1 MLQRR
6 IIRITVALLTL
17 AGCTPSTPANAPAPA
32 APTAAPAAA
41 GIRAAETITAT
52 DMHARIAFLS
62 SDAMRGRDTPS
73 PGLDSAAAYLVREYR
88 RMGLE
93 PAGENGT
100 FYQMYPFGLRRVDAA
115 RTGLRVRSARGQQT
129 LRYGEDFFVAGGTTA
144 DLEGGLVFAGR
155 EIGGAGTPAGTY
167 RDRVVL
173 TALPGEFTRDFRLLR
188 TQQATAAEREGAR
201 AIVHVLDRSWTRD
214 RIAEFA
220 GRGAQPARALGER
233 PGYPQFL
240 VSYAAADRLFTAGGL
255 RLNELYIRAS
265 AGSIDPVSIPGLTA
279 TAGAPQ
285 EALDRAT
292 APNVVAVL
300 RGSDPVLRNEYVVL
314 SAHMDHVGVG
324 APVNGDSIYNGADDD
339 ASGTAALVE
348 IAEAMASLPV
358 RPRRSVIFL
367 NVSGEEKGLLGSRWY
382 SDHPT
387 VPLQQIVAN
396 VNIDMISR
404 NSPDTVVVIGKDY
417 STLGQVVNAVGA
429 RHPELRLTASDDILP
444 EERFFF
450 RSDHFNFARKE
461 IPAIFFFTG
470 VHEDYHRP
478 SDSVDKIDSDKAMR
492 VTRLIFHTVMAIANA
507 DGRPTWDPKGLAE
520 VRRLTR

>member
-1 MLQRR
+1 MY
-6 IIRITVALLTL
+6 
-17 AGCTPSTPANAPAPA
+17 
-32 APTAAPAAA
+32 
-41 GIRAAETITAT
+41 
-52 DMHARIAFLS
+52 ARIAFLS
-62 SDAMRGRDTPS
+62 SDALRGRDTPS
-73 PGLDSAAAYLVREYR
+73 QGLDAAAAYLVSEYR
-88 RMGLE
+88 RLGLE

-100 FYQMYPFGLRRVDAA
+100 FYQLYPYGMRRLDAA
-115 RTGLRVRSARGQQT
+115 RAGLRVRSPSGQQA

-144 DLEGGLVFAGR
+144 ELEGGLIFAGR
-155 EIGGAGTPAGTY
+155 EIGGGGTPAGSY
-167 RDRVVL
+167 RDRIVL

-188 TQQATAAEREGAR
+188 SQQAAAAEREGAR
-201 AIVHVLDRSWTRD
+201 AVIHVLDRSWTRE

-220 GRGAQPARALGER
+220 GRGTEPARALGER
-233 PGYPQFL
+233 PAYPQFL
-240 VSYAAADRLFTAGGL
+240 LSWGAADRLFTAGGL
-255 RLNELYIRAS
+255 RLTELYTRAA
-265 AGSIDPVSIPGLTA
+265 AGRIDPVSIPGVTA

-285 EALDRAT
+285 EALDRAM

-300 RGSDPVLRNEYVVL
+300 RGSDPVLRSEYVVL

-324 APVNGDSIYNGADDD
+324 TPVNGDSIYNGADDD

-417 STLGQVVNAVGA
+417 ST
-429 RHPELRLTASDDILP
+429 RSCASRP
-444 EERFFF
+444 RTTFGP
-450 RSDHFNFARKE
+450 RSASFFARTTSTSRGRRSRRSSFL
-461 IPAIFFFTG
+461 PAYMKTTT
-470 VHEDYHRP
+470 
-478 SDSVDKIDSDKAMR
+478 A
-492 VTRLIFHTVMAIANA
+492 
-507 DGRPTWDPKGLAE
+507 RPTP
-520 VRRLTR
+520 LTRSTATRRCG

>member
-1 MLQRR
+1 MQRS
-6 IIRITVALLTL
+6 IVTIALAWFALG
-17 AGCTPSTPANAPAPA
+17 ACAPATSVRPLVAPIA
-32 APTAAPAAA
+32 ASAAA
-41 GIRAAETITAT
+41 TRGAETITAT
-52 DMHARIAFLS
+52 DMYARIAFLA
-62 SDAMRGRDTPS
+62 SDALKGRDTPS
-73 PGLDSAAAYLVREYR
+73 QGLDAAAAYLVSEHR
-88 RMGLE
+88 RLGLE

-100 FYQMYPFGLRRVDAA
+100 FYQMYPFGMRRLDAA
-115 RTGLRVRSARGQQT
+115 RTGLRIRSARGEQM
-129 LRYGEDFFVAGGTTA
+129 LRYGQDFFVAGGTTA

-155 EIGGAGTPAGTY
+155 EIGGAGASAATY
-167 RDRVVL
+167 RDRIVL

-201 AIVHVLDRSWTRD
+201 AVIHVLDRSWTRE

-220 GRGAQPARALGER
+220 GRGTQPARALGER

-240 VSYAAADRLFTAGGL
+240 LSYAAAERLFAAGGL
-255 RLNELYIRAS
+255 RLDELYTRAA
-265 AGSIDPVSIPGLTA
+265 AGPIDPVSVPGLTA

-285 EALDRAT
+285 EALDRAM

-324 APVNGDSIYNGADDD
+324 EPVNGDSIYNGADDD

-367 NVSGEEKGLLGSRWY
+367 HVSGEEKGLLGSRWY

-417 STLGQVVNAVGA
+417 STLGAVVNRVGA
-429 RHPELRLTASDDILP
+429 RHPELRLTAADDIWP

-478 SDSVDKIDSDKAMR
+478 SDTVEKIDSDKAMR
-492 VTRLIFHTVMAIANA
+492 VTRLIFHTVMEIANA
-507 DGRPTWDPKGLAE
+507 DARPTWDLRGLEE

>member
-1 MLQRR
+1 MMQRS
-6 IIRITVALLTL
+6 IFTTTL
-17 AGCTPSTPANAPAPA
+17 ACLALGACAPA
-32 APTAAPAAA
+32 ATVGTPPPAAA
-41 GIRAAETITAT
+41 VAALPRGPGTITAA
-52 DMHARIAFLS
+52 DMYARIAFLS
-62 SDAMRGRDTPS
+62 SDALRGRDTPS
-73 PGLDSAAAYLVREYR
+73 QGLDAAAAYLVGEYR
-88 RMGLE
+88 RLGLE
-93 PAGENGT
+93 PAGENAT
-100 FYQMYPFGLRRVDAA
+100 FYQRYPFGMRRLNAA
-115 RTGLRVRSARGQQT
+115 RTGLRIRGGHGQQA
-129 LRYGEDFFVAGGTTA
+129 LRYGQDFFVAGGTTG
-144 DLEGGLVFAGR
+144 DVEGGLVFAGR
-155 EIGGAGTPAGTY
+155 EIGGGGTPAGIY
-167 RDRVVL
+167 RDRIVL

-188 TQQATAAEREGAR
+188 SQQAAAAEREGAR
-201 AIVHVLDRSWTRD
+201 AIIHVLDRSWTRE

-220 GRGAQPARALGER
+220 GRGTQPARAVGER

-240 VSYAAADRLFTAGGL
+240 LSYAAAERLFTAGGL
-255 RLNELYIRAS
+255 RLSELYGR
-265 AGSIDPVSIPGLTA
+265 AGSGRVDPVSIPGLAA

-285 EALDRAT
+285 EALDQAT

-300 RGSDPVLRNEYVVL
+300 RGRDPVLRNEYVVL

-324 APVNGDSIYNGADDD
+324 APVSGDSIYNGADDD

-382 SDHPT
+382 SNHPT

-396 VNIDMISR
+396 VNIDMIGR

-417 STLGQVVNAVGA
+417 STLGGVVNAVGK
-429 RHPELRLTASDDILP
+429 RHPELRLTAADDIWP

-478 SDSVDKIDSDKAMR
+478 SDTVDKIDSDKAMR
-492 VTRLIFHTVMAIANA
+492 VTRLIYHTVMEIANA
-507 DGRPTWDPKGLAE
+507 DGRPTWDPRGLEE